1 MLRRQTW
8 SVVSNAV
15 ERLSKFM
22 TKNHSLDLSLK
33 GLLVT
38 FAPKV
43 PVRW

>member
-8 SVVSNAV
+8 SVVSNAI
-15 ERLSKFM
+15 EKSSKFM
-22 TKNHSLDLSLK
+22 TKNHSLDLPLK

-43 PVRW
+43 PVGW